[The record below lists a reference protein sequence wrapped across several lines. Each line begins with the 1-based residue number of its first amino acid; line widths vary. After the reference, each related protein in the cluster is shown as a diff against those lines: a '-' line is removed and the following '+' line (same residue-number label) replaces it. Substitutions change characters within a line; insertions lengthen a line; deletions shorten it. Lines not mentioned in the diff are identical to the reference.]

1 MTSYIISDSK
11 MVKIFIGN
19 LSTGESGAAIT
30 ARDLKPLFDTY
41 GNVTECVVNENRDY
55 G

>member
-1 MTSYIISDSK
+1 MTSFIISDSK

-19 LSTGESGAAIT
+19 LSTGESVAAIT
-30 ARDLKPLFDTY
+30 ARDLKPLFELY
-41 GNVTECVVNENRDY
+41 GTVTECVVLDDQCF